1 MAVTKIKATDP
12 AEKKPK
18 EAKKPKP
25 ASKPQK
31 TSKPQTAQPAKP
43 AKQPAE
49 KSAQPAKTDT
59 TKQPFI
65 LLRPFIALGQ
75 YFRNSWGELRQ
86 VHWPTRKYTWQM
98 TVAMLIYCAIFF
110 AFIVLLDALFSLIF
124 NNLLGGN

>member
-12 AEKKPK
+12 ADKKPK
-18 EAKKPKP
+18 EAAK
-25 ASKPQK
+25 AK
-31 TSKPQTAQPAKP
+31 TTKISAKDTKSTKP
-43 AKQPAE
+43 AKQPAA
-49 KSAQPAKTDT
+49 KAAKPAKTDT
-59 TKQPFI
+59 TKKPFS
-65 LLRPFIALGQ
+65 LLRPIIGLGC

-98 TVAMLIYCAIFF
+98 TIAMLIYCAIFF

>member
-18 EAKKPKP
+18 EVEKTKTTKISAKN
-25 ASKPQK
+25 
-31 TSKPQTAQPAKP
+31 TKP
-43 AKQPAE
+43 AKSVKSAE
-49 KSAQPAKTDT
+49 KAVKPAKTDT
-59 TKQPFI
+59 TKKPFI
-65 LLRPFIALGQ
+65 LLRPIIGLGR

-98 TVAMLIYCAIFF
+98 TLAMLVYCAIFF

-124 NNLLGGN
+124 NNLLG

>member
-18 EAKKPKP
+18 ETKKAKAPAKEAKPK
-25 ASKPQK
+25 A
-31 TSKPQTAQPAKP
+31 PAKTT
-43 AKQPAE
+43 KSAE
-49 KSAQPAKTDT
+49 KTVKPAKTDT

-65 LLRPFIALGQ
+65 LLRPFVALGR
-75 YFRNSWGELRQ
+75 YVRNSWNELRQ
-86 VHWPTRKYTWQM
+86 VHWPNRKYTWQM

>member
-18 EAKKPKP
+18 EATK
-25 ASKPQK
+25 AK
-31 TSKPQTAQPAKP
+31 TTKISAKNTKPAKP
-43 AKQPAE
+43 AKSAE
-49 KSAQPAKTDT
+49 KAVKPAKTDT
-59 TKQPFI
+59 TKKPFI
-65 LLRPFIALGQ
+65 LLRPIIGLGR

-98 TVAMLIYCAIFF
+98 TLAMLVYCAIFF

-124 NNLLGGN
+124 NNLLG